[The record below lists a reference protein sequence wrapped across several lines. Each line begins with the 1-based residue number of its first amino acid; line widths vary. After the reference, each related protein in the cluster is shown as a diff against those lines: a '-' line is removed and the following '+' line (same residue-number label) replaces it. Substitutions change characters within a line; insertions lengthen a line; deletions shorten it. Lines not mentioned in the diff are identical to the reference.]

1 MIYYFIA
8 GMLFTSFISPILD
21 SIASL
26 VITAIEVLK
35 SKCGF
40 KITTYNHQMDL
51 INNTKECQSHV
62 IGFAIPTEEDD
73 EDEDEIL

>member
-21 SIASL
+21 SIVSL
-26 VITAIEVLK
+26 IIAAIEVLK
-35 SKCGF
+35 SKCGL
-40 KITTYNHQMDL
+40 KITTHNHQMDL
-51 INNTKECQSHV
+51 INNTEECQSHV